1 MNDKLAKCIKNNN
14 DLYQAIFES
23 DHIKF
28 HIKDDIAYTEKQIP
42 PLYSNL
48 VTRSKGWAPDDIFS
62 NIDRHYED
70 ENWSEWSIKDSFSVL
85 DLAVYDFQ
93 KLFDAQWIYLQT
105 TDFKPLERDDDLRY
119 ENIKTEKELSDW
131 RIAWDSD
138 VVLGE
143 KIFKTK
149 LLNNPNIDFIAG
161 YEKARLI
168 SGCLVNKTDD
178 LLGISN
184 FFAPRQSISDWSN
197 IVTFILK
204 TIGNKDIVGYERES
218 SVGALKILGFESL
231 GSLTVWIKR
240 RVKGGNRRRTLPGN
254 QS

>member
-1 MNDKLAKCIKNNN
+1 MNDKLKKCIKNNN

-28 HIKDDIAYTEKQIP
+28 HIKDDIAYTEQQVP

-62 NIDRHYED
+62 NIDRHYES

-105 TDFKPLERDDDLRY
+105 TDFKPLETDDVRY
-119 ENIKTEKELSDW
+119 ENIKTERELSDW

-138 VVLGE
+138 AALGE
-143 KIFKTK
+143 KIFKRQ
-149 LLNNPNIDFIAG
+149 LLNNPHLDFIAG
-161 YEKARLI
+161 YEKARLV

-184 FFAPRQSISDWSN
+184 FFAPSQSISYWSS

-204 TIGNKDIVGYERES
+204 TIGNKDIIGYEREP
-218 SVGALKILGFESL
+218 SVGVLKILGFESL

-240 RVKGGNRRRTLPGN
+240 NRQKQTKRI
-254 QS
+254 